1 MFKTILIAFACSA
14 AKATAVLTYTGRTV
28 HSAPFQIDIPYGA
41 AVKTTIDPANIW
53 SWHKEWQTVNGT
65 VTGDVL
71 VDFDGD
77 NQMDTLNP
85 WVRVMVT
92 DFTLACTGGAP
103 GTAWILD
110 ANGKRAV
117 ALAGGFQN
125 GGLVDHVSLATPIV
139 LPVGSP
145 LHVQVTGGSQAY
157 EVHLVG
163 RVVSL

>member
-1 MFKTILIAFACSA
+1 
-14 AKATAVLTYTGRTV
+14 V

-41 AVKTTIDPANIW
+41 GVKTTIDPANVW
-53 SWHKEWQTVNGT
+53 SWHKEWVNLAGT
-65 VTGDVL
+65 DTADVL

-85 WVRVMVT
+85 WVRVMIT
-92 DFTLACTGGAP
+92 DFTFACTNGSAYGM
-103 GTAWILD
+103 AWILD
-110 ANGKRAV
+110 ANGKRLV
-117 ALAGGFQN
+117 AAAGGFQN
-125 GGLVDHVSLATPIV
+125 GGPVDHISLTSPIV

-145 LHVQVTGGSQAY
+145 LHVQVTGTNSNY

>member
-1 MFKTILIAFACSA
+1 VLKTILIALACSA
-14 AKATAVLTYTGRTV
+14 ATATAVLTYTGRTV

-41 AVKTTIDPANIW
+41 GVKTTIDPANVW
-53 SWHKEWQTVNGT
+53 SWHKEWANLGSTDT
-65 VTGDVL
+65 ADVL

-85 WVRVMVT
+85 WVRVMITDLELVT
-92 DFTLACTGGAP
+92 SPNAQAY
-103 GTAWILD
+103 AWILD
-110 ANGKRAV
+110 GTGKRLAAGV
-117 ALAGGFQN
+117 EANSGPVSHIAL
-125 GGLVDHVSLATPIV
+125 STPIV

-145 LHVQVTGGSQAY
+145 LHVQVSANGANI

>member
-1 MFKTILIAFACSA
+1 MLKTILTALVCSA
-14 AKATAVLTYTGRTV
+14 ATATAVLTYTGRTV

-53 SWHKEWQTVNGT
+53 SWHKEWASVGGT
-65 VTGDVL
+65 VTENVL

-85 WVRVMVT
+85 WVRVMIT
-92 DFTLACTGGAP
+92 DFTLACTGGGN

-110 ANGKRAV
+110 GTGKRAV
-117 ALAGGFQN
+117 AVVGGFQN

-145 LHVQVTGGSQAY
+145 LHVQVTSGFQAC
-157 EVHLVG
+157 EIHLVG